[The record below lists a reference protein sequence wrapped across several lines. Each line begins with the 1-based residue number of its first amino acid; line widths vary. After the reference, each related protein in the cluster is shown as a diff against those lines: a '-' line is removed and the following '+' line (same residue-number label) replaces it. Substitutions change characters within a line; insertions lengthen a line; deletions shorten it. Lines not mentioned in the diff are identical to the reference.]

1 MTKNQNIF
9 QKFLDEGKPVGE
21 IVAINRFVLTL
32 RGAQPCNV
40 FSLILFEDGSRGYV
54 QKIDK
59 EFTIVLHLGNKPPKV
74 GTFGVVLSDQL
85 KTKVGTEFIGR
96 VVSVTGEPLDGKGP
110 ILNYRS
116 WNIFNKAPDINER
129 EGLSTQIETG
139 VIVVDS
145 LFPIVKGQRMA
156 LLGDS
161 KSGKS
166 SLATQMIINQKNT
179 DQIVVY
185 CLIAKRKVDV
195 DQTISW
201 LAQNGGLEKA
211 IVVVATLYDSLVTNF
226 LAPYVACSMA
236 EYLWQEKNND
246 LIVVYDD
253 LSAHAQVHREISLL
267 QGVSPGRDSYPGDTF
282 YTHSRLLERAGKLNK
297 NSKCL
302 TAIGI
307 VNVSNGDISAYLP
320 TNIMSIT
327 DGQWILD
334 MNLFKNGQRPALN
347 TGLSVTRAGGL
358 GHNSRQKHLVIQTL
372 KILADYQEAKE
383 FSHFGNELSDQSK
396 RALYVGDLIY
406 ELLNQAPNRVFSLLE
421 QQLMLNL
428 IVDLDLGANLSINE
442 LTQKIKQYGSKI
454 LVKDDF
460 EVQLQNLRKDFLS
473 PNSNLN
479 KEGAKT

>member
-166 SLATQMIINQKNT
+166 TLVTQLTINQKNT
-179 DQIVVY
+179 DQLVVY

-195 DQTISW
+195 D
-201 LAQNGGLEKA
+201 
-211 IVVVATLYDSLVTNF
+211 
-226 LAPYVACSMA
+226 P
-236 EYLWQEKNND
+236 
-246 LIVVYDD
+246 
-253 LSAHAQVHREISLL
+253 
-267 QGVSPGRDSYPGDTF
+267 
-282 YTHSRLLERAGKLNK
+282 
-297 NSKCL
+297 
-302 TAIGI
+302 
-307 VNVSNGDISAYLP
+307 
-320 TNIMSIT
+320 
-327 DGQWILD
+327 
-334 MNLFKNGQRPALN
+334 
-347 TGLSVTRAGGL
+347 
-358 GHNSRQKHLVIQTL
+358 
-372 KILADYQEAKE
+372 
-383 FSHFGNELSDQSK
+383 
-396 RALYVGDLIY
+396 
-406 ELLNQAPNRVFSLLE
+406 
-421 QQLMLNL
+421 
-428 IVDLDLGANLSINE
+428 
-442 LTQKIKQYGSKI
+442 
-454 LVKDDF
+454 
-460 EVQLQNLRKDFLS
+460 
-473 PNSNLN
+473 
-479 KEGAKT
+479 